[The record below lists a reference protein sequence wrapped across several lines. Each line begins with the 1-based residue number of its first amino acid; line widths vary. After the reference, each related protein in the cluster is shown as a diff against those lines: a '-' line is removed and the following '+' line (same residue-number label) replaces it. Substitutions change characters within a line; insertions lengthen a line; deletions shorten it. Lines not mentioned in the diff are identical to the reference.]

1 MVEKSPK
8 LENTIIISM
17 KVYNVIRTIKTKYK
31 NVINI
36 NMALKQL
43 GDCLSEHS
51 AVAYDSG

>member
-1 MVEKSPK
+1 
-8 LENTIIISM
+8 M